1 MYDFSG
7 FSEVTPAFDLFTRVS
22 KIIES
27 GNGRAIV
34 SDFVDGLGRGARQ
47 LDSITYETILTNTGR
62 KNEDTKEGT
71 TLQRHVAY
79 LVNYVLWHAGIVP
92 KKPAALM
99 YRHSPALSLDEMAW
113 RVVSANMVLPGN
125 EILKPTARL
134 DELAEVVMSV
144 VRTVST
150 YQYLA

>member
-62 KNEDTKEGT
+62 YDRDWET
-71 TLQRHVAY
+71 
-79 LVNYVLWHAGIVP
+79 
-92 KKPAALM
+92 
-99 YRHSPALSLDEMAW
+99 
-113 RVVSANMVLPGN
+113 
-125 EILKPTARL
+125 
-134 DELAEVVMSV
+134 
-144 VRTVST
+144 
-150 YQYLA
+150 